1 MSNSSISTFGSNST
15 SRKESLTPIDVSLP
29 FTNLRRR
36 SLGYEHLNGPPKAND
51 EKIESF
57 PPRLEKVDSSTEFMS
72 SFKVSIEFIF
82 YKKDIYGK
90 LITSQ
95 DCEYHIGNIYLIWYS
110 KGPQY

>member
-72 SFKVSIEFIF
+72 SFKVSIEFTF
-82 YKKDIYGK
+82 YKKDIYGNPYSIFK
-90 LITSQ
+90 HQGIVNIT
-95 DCEYHIGNIYLIWYS
+95 
-110 KGPQY
+110 